1 MVCISN
7 PSVSQS
13 ADTSPYTGEAL
24 GWCDA
29 KGEAKLYTDNP
40 SVTAA
45 PCHLSLHKGDFRR
58 QATANLANSLLLLLR
73 GESSLPPAGGNIPPA
88 GGKSG
93 KKPHEYRQ
101 KGLTYRL
108 HLCYDVI
115 TSRRRAFFSC
125 AFLAFWAVAF
135 PARKSG

>member
-29 KGEAKLYTDNP
+29 EGEAKLYTDNP

-73 GESSLPPAGGNIPPA
+73 GKAA
-88 GGKSG
+88 F
-93 KKPHEYRQ
+93 
-101 KGLTYRL
+101 
-108 HLCYDVI
+108 
-115 TSRRRAFFSC
+115 RRRAAISYGG
-125 AFLAFWAVAF
+125 V
-135 PARKSG
+135 